1 MGAAVILLAGC
12 STSATQK
19 RPRTQLRGFDHFEQF
34 ERSNSDDRLVLL
46 SPRIDVQ
53 PWDELVLSWNA
64 QCPAGTALTVEARAF
79 DGANRTRFYTLGSW
93 TWTEGAGRTSMRNE
107 TDAEATMETDTLI
120 ARRQMS
126 GAQVR
131 LTLSGTNGSLPALK
145 LLTLSFLNSA
155 VAPETNSPN
164 RAAWGKIL
172 DVPERSQL
180 GYPGGKGWCSP
191 TAVSMILAY
200 WSRQLNRAELDV
212 SVPEAAHC
220 VHDFAYRGT
229 GNWAFNM
236 AYAGSFDG
244 MRAHVARLENLRQVE
259 DYIAAGVPVA
269 LSVSFDLLNGKE
281 KDQNNGHLI
290 VVVGFTKE
298 GDVVVNDPWPN
309 PKKENRVRKTFA
321 RRRII
326 AAWQRSKQTVYV
338 IVPNGVSIR
347 REHE

>member
-1 MGAAVILLAGC
+1 MSAAVILLAGC
-12 STSATQK
+12 STPATQTK
-19 RPRTQLRGFDHFEQF
+19 PRTQWRAFDHFEQF
-34 ERSNSDDRLVLL
+34 ERSTSADHVVLL
-46 SPRIDVQ
+46 SPRIDVL

-64 QCPAGTALTVEARAF
+64 RCPPGTALKVEARVF
-79 DGANRTRFYTLGSW
+79 DGANETRFYVLGNW
-93 TWTEGAGRTSMRNE
+93 TAAEGTNRTSVLNE
-107 TDAEATMETDTLI
+107 RDTAAAVETDTLV

-126 GAQVR
+126 GVQVR
-131 LTLSGTNGSLPALK
+131 LTLSATNGSMPALK
-145 LLTLSFLNSA
+145 LLTFSFLNSTA
-155 VAPETNSPN
+155 AAATNSPN
-164 RAAWGKIL
+164 EAAWGKIL

-200 WSRQLNRAELDV
+200 WSRQLQRAELDV
-212 SVPEAAHC
+212 PVPEVAHG

-236 AYAGSFDG
+236 AYAGSFEG
-244 MRAHVARLENLRQVE
+244 VRAYATRLENLRQVE
-259 DYIAAGVPVA
+259 DYVAAGVPVA

-290 VVVGFTKE
+290 VVAGFTKE

-321 RRRII
+321 RERII
-326 AAWQRSKQTVYV
+326 AAWQRSKQTAYV
-338 IVPNGVSIR
+338 VVPSGVSVR
-347 REHE
+347 REL